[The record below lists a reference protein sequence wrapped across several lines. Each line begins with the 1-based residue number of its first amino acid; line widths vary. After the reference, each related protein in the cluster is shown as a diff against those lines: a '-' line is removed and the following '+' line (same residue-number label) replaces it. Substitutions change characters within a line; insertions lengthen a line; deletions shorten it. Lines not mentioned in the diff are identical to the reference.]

1 MAEIEFG
8 AFLRNIKKQSEGFQ
22 EEVHQQLAKYEGST
36 KSRVISLRESYAR
49 LAGLS
54 LQQEELFKQAMQ
66 CIEQGIYRAA
76 IVMAWAAFIDV
87 VEQKLAEDGLIKVK
101 AVKTGWVRFATME
114 ELRENIPEYQLI
126 EAARDV
132 KLLNKGETKTILGL
146 LSKRN
151 ECAHPSG
158 YKPDLNESLGY
169 VSELLSRF
177 EKIIGRTL

>member
-1 MAEIEFG
+1 MVELGDFIRGVKAQ
-8 AFLRNIKKQSEGFQ
+8 AQGFQ
-22 EEVHQQLAKYEGST
+22 EEVHQLLSKYEGSA
-36 KSRVISLRESYAR
+36 KSRVISLNESYSR

-54 LQQEELFKQAMQ
+54 LQQDELFKQAMQ

-87 VEQKLAEDGLIKVK
+87 VEQKLDEDGLVKVK
-101 AVKTGWVRFATME
+101 TVKTGWVKFDTLE
-114 ELRENIPEYQLI
+114 ELRENVPEHQLI

-158 YKPDLNESLGY
+158 YRPDLNESLGY
-169 VSELLSRF
+169 VAELLNRV
-177 EKIIGRTL
+177 EKIQSKTL